1 MDEFKVLLQA
11 VIDTKSIGQSDIAK
25 IQKVIEKYHL
35 NLTADLDKTTV
46 IAEIKK
52 LIPQL
57 ESELK
62 KITGID
68 IKINDKD
75 LIKAYD
81 QVEKATAKAIKE
93 EEKLIDTMERVRAK
107 TEQAR
112 QAEEKRQQVAQA
124 RQQNKALEEEYALRQ
139 KVAAKASEINF
150 SIDNGSYSVQI
161 EKLKSQFQQY
171 GLSVDEA
178 EKKVAELR
186 STLSSMGSLSGENLI
201 TKFTAWEKQIKS
213 TKVQLD
219 QAKLSYDKFAQPAS
233 NEKVSSLIIR
243 IQNFLSK
250 NTAITNEARLE
261 LERYITELNGGVSLE
276 RWNALNNQFAKTEL
290 QMRSLGKLGRSL
302 KDQLSQ
308 AASSFTQWISI
319 SSAIMALVYQ
329 LRRIPTEVVKVNS
342 SIIGL
347 TKVSNAS
354 SKEIVSYFDEA
365 AESAKRLGSSISDVI
380 DATADFSRLGYNL
393 PDASELANIATLYKN
408 VGDGIDI
415 DEASSSIVST
425 MKAFKIDAEDAITIV
440 DRFNEVGNNFAI
452 SSGGIGDALS
462 RSASSLSVANNTL
475 SESIG
480 LITAANTVVQD
491 TSVVGT
497 ALKTV
502 SLRMT
507 STSAE
512 LEELGED
519 TEYACETLSDYR
531 DLVMGL
537 THNKVDIIG
546 DNGEYK
552 STFQMLQEISK
563 VWQDMNSMEQSSL
576 MKALFG
582 VRQANVGAS
591 ILENFQIAEEAMK
604 SAENAAGS
612 ALKEQEEYAKGI
624 QHSLDVVGAKFQE
637 LSNHVLDSSLLK
649 GIVDTGGNAIS
660 VLDTL
665 AEKGALLPAIFGGV
679 GITAFIKNLDCQKV
693 LKIA

>member
-1 MDEFKVLLQA
+1 MDEFIVQLIARLDSSKTVDDVKKIEKELNAKGIQLKPIIDLAGSKQEIQNFAKQLQSILSTQGLD
-11 VIDTKSIGQSDIAK
+11 IDTSKILSSINQVVKEVNSITSKANK
-25 IQKVIEKYHL
+25 IQL
-35 NLTADLDKTTV
+35 
-46 IAEIKK
+46 
-52 LIPQL
+52 
-57 ESELK
+57 
-62 KITGID
+62 
-68 IKINDKD
+68 
-75 LIKAYD
+75 
-81 QVEKATAKAIKE
+81 
-93 EEKLIDTMERVRAK
+93 
-107 TEQAR
+107 
-112 QAEEKRQQVAQA
+112 
-124 RQQNKALEEEYALRQ
+124 
-139 KVAAKASEINF
+139 
-150 SIDNGSYSVQI
+150 SIDNGHGVSSYQNQINGLINDFQRYGVLAKEVETITSNLQTTFNNMKNMSGQELVNQADKFEQEFKAVKISV
-161 EKLKSQFQQY
+161 
-171 GLSVDEA
+171 
-178 EKKVAELR
+178 
-186 STLSSMGSLSGENLI
+186 
-201 TKFTAWEKQIKS
+201 
-213 TKVQLD
+213 D
-219 QAKLSYDKFAQPAS
+219 QAKLAYDKFAQPVS
-233 NEKVSSLIIR
+233 QEKVSSLIIR
-243 IQNFLSK
+243 INNFLSK
-250 NTAITNEARLE
+250 NTKIIEEARQKLE
-261 LERYITELNGGVSLE
+261 AYVQELSLGNVSLTKYNE
-276 RWNALNNQFAKTEL
+276 INLALKETDSN
-290 QMRSLGKLGRSL
+290 MRTLGRLGKSL
-302 KDQLSQ
+302 KDQISQ
-308 AASSFTQWISI
+308 AASSFTQWISV
-319 SSAIMALVYQ
+319 SSVIMTLVYQ
-329 LRRIPTEVVKVNS
+329 LKRIPEEVVKVNS
-342 SIIGL
+342 SLIEL
-347 TKVSNAS
+347 SKVSDAS
-354 SKEIVSYFDEA
+354 SVQIANYFDDA

-380 DATADFSRLGYNL
+380 NATADFSRLGYNL

-425 MKAFKIDAEDAITIV
+425 MKAFKINAEDAISIV

-582 VRQANVGAS
+582 VRQANVGSS

-604 SAENAAGS
+604 SAENSAGS

-624 QHSLDVVGAKFQE
+624 QYSLDVVGAKFQE
-637 LSNHVLDSSLLK
+637 LANHVLDSSFLK

-660 VLDTL
+660 VLDTIIDKVGML
-665 AEKGALLPAIFGGV
+665 PTLMSAIGAGFGAKTSLDYRKYD
-679 GITAFIKNLDCQKV
+679 ITHILQGSGKSYCYG
-693 LKIA
+693 